1 MVVAGDDYSYH
12 RIGGF
17 YSAILFEVTMDNPEL
32 IEDAEIELNRLL
44 AVFHKWGLNY
54 WQILRILL
62 TTAPLVQL
70 QAEAEYRSKLK

>member
-1 MVVAGDDYSYH
+1 MEQS
-12 RIGGF
+12 RF
-17 YSAILFEVTMDNPEL
+17 SQDNL

-44 AVFHKWGLNY
+44 HVFRKWGLNN

-70 QAEAEYRSKLK
+70 QAEAEYQSKLK